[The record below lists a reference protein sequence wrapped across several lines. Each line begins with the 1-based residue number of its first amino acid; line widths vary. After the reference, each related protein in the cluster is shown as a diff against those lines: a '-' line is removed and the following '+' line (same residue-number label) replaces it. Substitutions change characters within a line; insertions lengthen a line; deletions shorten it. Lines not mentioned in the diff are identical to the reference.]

1 MSSFKDWLIGQ
12 GYRPATVKSYEKKS
26 RVFLD
31 WLGENKLSLPQVEY
45 PHLLELVRQ
54 CRNNG
59 HSRKWVNTLLRIVQL
74 YYKYRKAEENPAI
87 GLYIKG
93 EVHRIPHDLIE
104 WEALEQLHQ
113 QYPDDTIK
121 TKRNK
126 VILGILIYQA
136 IRIQELEKL
145 RIYHLRLTEGKI
157 EIPGGHRSNQRTM
170 SLEAT
175 QILLLQEY
183 IEMIRPEIL
192 NAFDI
197 ETDQLF
203 IGPAGDKTLGNSI
216 NQLMYKLRKTDS
228 KYSKITSTKI
238 RESVIVHWLKTKD
251 IRTVQYL
258 AGHKYVS
265 STERYRELDLEHL
278 KEQIGQ
284 YHPLN

>member
-1 MSSFKDWLIGQ
+1 MNSFRDWLQAQ
-12 GYRPATVKSYEKKS
+12 GYRMSTVNAYEKKS
-26 RVFLD
+26 RVFIN
-31 WLGENKLSLPQVEY
+31 WLGENKLSLSQVEY
-45 PHLLELVRQ
+45 PHLLELIRH
-54 CRNNG
+54 CRGNG

-74 YYKYRKAEENPAI
+74 YYKYQKQEENPAI

-93 EVHRIPHDLIE
+93 EVRRIPHDLIE
-104 WEALEQLHQ
+104 WEALIQLHQ
-113 QYPDDTIK
+113 CYKAETLK

-126 VILGILIYQA
+126 ALLGILIYQA
-136 IRIQELEKL
+136 VRIQELEKL
-145 RIYHLRLTEGKI
+145 RIYHLKLAEGKI
-157 EIPGGHRSNQRTM
+157 EIPGGHRSNHRTM
-170 SLEAT
+170 PLEAP

-183 IEMIRPEIL
+183 VETIRPEIL
-192 NAFDI
+192 NAFNI

-216 NQLMYKLRKTDS
+216 NQLVYKLRKMDP

>member
-1 MSSFKDWLIGQ
+1 MSSFRDWLIAQ

-31 WLGENKLSLPQVEY
+31 WLGREKLTLAQVEY
-45 PHLLELVRQ
+45 PHLLELIRY
-54 CRNNG
+54 CRNDG
-59 HSRKWVNTLLRIVQL
+59 HSRKSVNTLLRIVQL
-74 YYKYRKAEENPAI
+74 YYKYRKQEENPAI

-93 EVHRIPHDLIE
+93 EVRRIPHDLIE
-104 WEALEQLHQ
+104 WEALVQLHQ
-113 QYPDDTIK
+113 EYPATTIK

-145 RIYHLRLTEGKI
+145 KIKHLKLAEGKI
-157 EIPGGHRSNQRTM
+157 EIPGGHRRNTRTM
-170 SLEAT
+170 PLEAS

-183 IEMIRPEIL
+183 VETIRPELLI
-192 NAFDI
+192 AFNI

-216 NQLMYKLRKTDS
+216 NQLMYKLRKTDP

>member
-1 MSSFKDWLIGQ
+1 MDSFKDWLQ
-12 GYRPATVKSYEKKS
+12 ARGYRPRTVNAYEKKS
-26 RVFLD
+26 RIFLD
-31 WLGENKLSLPQVEY
+31 WLGKEKLSLHQVEY
-45 PHLLELVRQ
+45 PHLLELIRYH
-54 CRNNG
+54 RNKG
-59 HSRKWVNTLLRIVQL
+59 HSRKWVNRLLRIVQL
-74 YYKYRKAEENPAI
+74 YYKYRKQKENPAI

-93 EVHRIPHDLIE
+93 EVRRIPHDLIE
-104 WEALEQLHQ
+104 WDALIELHQ
-113 QYPDDTIK
+113 SYQAETLK

-126 VILGILIYQA
+126 AILGLLIYQA
-136 IRIQELEKL
+136 IRIHELEKL
-145 RIYHLRLTEGKI
+145 RIYHLKLAEGKI
-157 EIPGGHRSNQRTM
+157 EIPGGRRSNHRTM
-170 SLEAT
+170 PLEAS
-175 QILLLQEY
+175 QILELQEY
-183 IEMIRPEIL
+183 VETIRPELL
-192 NAFDI
+192 NAFNI
-197 ETDQLF
+197 ETNRLF

-216 NQLMYKLRKTDS
+216 NQLMYKLRKIDP